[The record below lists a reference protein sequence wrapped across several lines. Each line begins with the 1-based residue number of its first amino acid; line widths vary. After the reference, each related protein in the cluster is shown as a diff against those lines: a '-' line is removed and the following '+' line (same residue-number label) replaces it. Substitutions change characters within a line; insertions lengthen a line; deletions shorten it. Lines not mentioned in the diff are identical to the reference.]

1 MLETKYIA
9 MAENME
15 FDIQNVF
22 EICKVTLNI
31 TKNQSSLSHCC
42 KFLLHFQPHNSCGT
56 SLIIH
61 GGGVGLVSIFSGGPV

>member
-42 KFLLHFQPHNSCGT
+42 KFLFNFQPHKTTRVTDPGSG
-56 SLIIH
+56 
-61 GGGVGLVSIFSGGPV
+61 SIFGG